1 MTKIREDIAALLAE
15 YLPEDPTGIAALI
28 EVPPDLELGDY
39 AVPCFEFA
47 GTLRKSPA
55 AIAAELAASVR
66 DTLPPS
72 LDRVENAGPYVNF
85 FVNRAAMTAHVLEEV
100 LTSGDRYGSSDL
112 GRDKTICIDFSH
124 PNIAKPLGVHH
135 LRSTVIGHSLHRIL
149 TTLGYRV
156 ERINHLGDWGTQ
168 FGVIIAAYKKYA
180 DGDPLEGNAV
190 EKLKDL
196 YVRYMAEA
204 RAEDENIEI
213 DSDDVGGRLMDDARA
228 WFRRLE
234 DGDPEA
240 TRLYEWFKEISL
252 AEFEGIYARLGVE
265 FDSYAGESF
274 YRDRLD
280 DTISRIEHAGIA
292 ELSEGALIVDL
303 DPYGM
308 APCLLRKRDG
318 ATLYATRD
326 IAAAIY
332 RNETYGFYK
341 NLYVV
346 AQQQTLHFRQVFKV
360 LELMGCQWHK
370 DCIHLPFGMLSIEDT
385 GTASTRY
392 GKTVLLGDVLDTAV
406 EKVRAIVEQSSAELD
421 QAEKDR
427 VARQVG
433 IGAVIFSELS
443 KRRVKDVTFR
453 WEEALRFDGETGP
466 YLQYTHARA
475 CSILRKFGRQSDVAS
490 VDAARLTLDEEF
502 DIVRAIAEFPRSISR
517 AAEEYEP
524 AIVSNA
530 LMNVATVFNRYHTL
544 GAKERDKRVLTDDAQ
559 VAAARAALVAAV
571 RIVMAVGLYLL
582 GIEAPDRM

>member
-1 MTKIREDIAALLAE
+1 MIKEIREQISALLTE
-15 YLPEDPTGIAALI
+15 YLPVDRAEILSLVET
-28 EVPPDLELGDY
+28 PPDAALGDY

-47 GTLRKSPA
+47 KTMRKSPT
-55 AIAAELAASVR
+55 AIAAEVAGSIQG
-66 DTLPPS
+66 TLPPL
-72 LDRVENAGPYVNF
+72 LDRVESAGPYINF
-85 FVNRAAMTAHVLEEV
+85 FADRPAMTERVLREV
-100 LTSGDRYGSSDL
+100 FDRGEQYGWSDIGSG
-112 GRDKTICIDFSH
+112 KTVCIDFSH

-135 LRSTVIGHSLHRIL
+135 LRSTVIGHSLYLIL
-149 TTLGYRV
+149 TSLGYRV

-190 EKLKDL
+190 EKLKDI

-204 RAEDENIEI
+204 QAEDADI
-213 DSDDVGGRLMDDARA
+213 DAEDVTGDLMDEARA

-234 DGDPEA
+234 EGDPEA

-252 AEFEGIYARLGVE
+252 AEFHAIYDRLGVE
-265 FDSYAGESF
+265 FDSYAGEAF
-274 YRDRLD
+274 YKDQLD
-280 DTISRIEHAGIA
+280 TTISAIERAGIS
-292 ELSEGALIVDL
+292 EISEGALIVDL
-303 DPYGM
+303 EPYGM
-308 APCLLRKRDG
+308 APCLLKKRDG

-332 RNETYGFYK
+332 RKNTYDFYK

-360 LELMGCQWHK
+360 LELMGYDWHE
-370 DCIHLPFGMLSIEDT
+370 DCVHLPFGMLSIEDA
-385 GTASTRY
+385 GTASTRR

-406 EKVRAIVEQSSAELD
+406 EKARGIVEDSSAQLEET
-421 QAEKDR
+421 EKDR
-427 VARQVG
+427 IARQVG

-475 CSILRKFGRQSDVAS
+475 CSILNKHGGEPAGKSIDGT
-490 VDAARLTLDEEF
+490 LLKLDEEYA
-502 DIVRAIAEFPRSISR
+502 IVRAVADFPNAVIR
-517 AAEEYEP
+517 AADEYEP

-530 LMNVATVFNRYHTL
+530 LINIATAFNRYHTL
-544 GAKERDKRVLTDDAQ
+544 GAKERDKRVLVDDRELC
-559 VAAARAALVAAV
+559 AARISLVAAV
-571 RIVMAVGLYLL
+571 RTVISAGLHLL
-582 GIEAPDRM
+582 GIEAPARM